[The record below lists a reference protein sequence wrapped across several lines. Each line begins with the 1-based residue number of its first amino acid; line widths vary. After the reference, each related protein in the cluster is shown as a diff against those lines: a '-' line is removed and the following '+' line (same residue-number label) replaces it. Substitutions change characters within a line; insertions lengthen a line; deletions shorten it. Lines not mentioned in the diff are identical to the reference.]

1 MADEGSTR
9 PGTNTDDGATG
20 AAARARPSRVDL
32 RRAGLIAAVLTG
44 VAIVALVSL
53 VVVTR
58 RSAVGGAT
66 TPVAGPGVTPSGPG
80 GSGASGQGLS
90 GGMDTLTGP
99 TPSGPGAGVGVG
111 VGGDAGTGMAA
122 ARTGA
127 ASVKF
132 FDKADSTRVSA
143 QLSWQK
149 LEPMAGGA
157 SGAAGV
163 GEAVVQEPR
172 GYVYLRDGS
181 IAAIRAVQGAFFT
194 PKGGREPES
203 GRFEG
208 GVTVEVFDP
217 QFDAQGRERPIDLT
231 KDRPSIIAQ
240 TRTLV
245 FNAPEAE
252 LSTQDS
258 FTIDS
263 ERMSIAGTGA
273 LIIFDQVE
281 EGISRGEFVRV
292 DQVRIWP
299 GASTRPD
306 VPTSGVRSR
315 LASRRPGAG
324 GAGGESRVG
333 GGQERTRLY
342 RLTIEDDVA
351 IRQGPRRLLASRV
364 EGWMT
369 LVNNKL
375 ADGAIGQLGPLVPR
389 ASGGAT
395 GGGAAS
401 ATAAEAEGEP
411 ITATWNGRMVL
422 VPTASVPVELRPN
435 LVALRLMGG
444 SNGPVRVIDEPARLA
459 GEASIVDYGATN
471 RTLVMRVPGAGAGG
485 AAGSKVVLSAGG
497 AGTLVCTQ
505 VRADLPQ
512 GKVEVIGAGELDAA
526 RADGAPALFAS
537 WSEGLTLT
545 FATKDGWLEPL
556 PTSATARG
564 NVQARGGNGRA
575 VASGQV
581 AEITFGAPVVMAGG
595 QSMPRSSVREITLSG
610 DARASS
616 PRASGGDAGG
626 AGTAGGVRKAGAVD
640 EVRGQT
646 ITLSL
651 EPVNG
656 GASDE
661 PRRVSVR
668 GAAKASSGPFVIEAS
683 EFNADLTTDSQGRTT
698 ASKVVATG
706 SPRVTDA
713 AGLSASSDRI
723 EADPNTGMA
732 LLTGNP
738 VSIVRD
744 GVTINAATVR
754 LDQRN
759 QTATIDGSGRAVA
772 VRADDGG
779 GGRSTRLETSWSGG
793 AVFDARGG
801 AGGSGTGDGRI
812 DARGTINAEIRVGE
826 DETNVAQGETMVIL
840 LAPVAGAAGGAG
852 QRQIRSVEIF
862 GRDYV
867 PSAPGVE
874 GRGAAAKLTHR
885 TMGPGR
891 APLRTVYLEGGSII
905 ADADR
910 GTLVVPG
917 AGKLLVDDRS
927 GRGGGV
933 GAGGSGAGALASVG
947 GGPGRSLFAWSGDL
961 ELNRSSG
968 RMFMRRQVQ
977 LWHRPPTGPSGES
990 QAVLLDCDELQA
1002 MLRGAPAGAGG
1013 GGVALGGEMRAELV
1027 RVEAIGNVQ
1036 AETDGRKIIAQR
1048 LVFDAASEV
1057 MSAEGSDEQLVTF
1070 VDPTQSAPVRAR
1082 AIEWNLREKRIST
1095 EGVAPI
1101 ILTPR

>member
-1 MADEGSTR
+1 
-9 PGTNTDDGATG
+9 
-20 AAARARPSRVDL
+20 
-32 RRAGLIAAVLTG
+32 
-44 VAIVALVSL
+44 
-53 VVVTR
+53 
-58 RSAVGGAT
+58 
-66 TPVAGPGVTPSGPG
+66 
-80 GSGASGQGLS
+80 
-90 GGMDTLTGP
+90 MDTLTGP
-99 TPSGPGAGVGVG
+99 TGSGPGPGAS

-157 SGAAGV
+157 AGAAGV

-208 GVTVEVFDP
+208 GVTVEIFDP
-217 QFDAQGRERPIDLT
+217 QVDAQGRERAIDLA

-252 LSTQDS
+252 LSTQDA

-299 GASTRPD
+299 GTATRPD

-315 LASRRPGAG
+315 LASRRLGGAG
-324 GAGGESRVG
+324 GAGGTG
-333 GGQERTRLY
+333 GAGGETRAGSGQERTRLY

-375 ADGAIGQLGPLVPR
+375 ADGAIGQLGPIAPR
-389 ASGGAT
+389 ANPGTSAGTSGGPTSGAT
-395 GGGAAS
+395 V
-401 ATAAEAEGEP
+401 TAAEADGEP
-411 ITATWNGRMVL
+411 IVATWKGRMVL
-422 VPTASVPVELRPN
+422 VPTANVPEELRPN

-471 RTLVMRVPGAGAGG
+471 RTLVMRVPGGGGGGAGG
-485 AAGSKVVLSAGG
+485 AAGTGAKVVLSAGG

-581 AEITFGAPVVMAGG
+581 AEITFGTPVVMAGG
-595 QSMPRSSVREITLSG
+595 NGVPRSSVREITLSG
-610 DARASS
+610 DAKASS
-616 PRASGGDAGG
+616 PRGGGG
-626 AGTAGGVRKAGAVD
+626 GGGGGGGNAGAVD

-668 GAAKASSGPFVIEAS
+668 GAAKASSGPFVIEAG
-683 EFNADLTTDSQGRTT
+683 EFNADLATDGQGRTT

-706 SPRVTDA
+706 SPRVKDA
-713 AGLSASSDRI
+713 SGLSASGERI

-732 LLTGNP
+732 VLTGNP

-744 GVTINAATVR
+744 GVTINAAT
-754 LDQRN
+754 
-759 QTATIDGSGRAVA
+759 
-772 VRADDGG
+772 
-779 GGRSTRLETSWSGG
+779 
-793 AVFDARGG
+793 
-801 AGGSGTGDGRI
+801 
-812 DARGTINAEIRVGE
+812 
-826 DETNVAQGETMVIL
+826 
-840 LAPVAGAAGGAG
+840 
-852 QRQIRSVEIF
+852 
-862 GRDYV
+862 
-867 PSAPGVE
+867 
-874 GRGAAAKLTHR
+874 
-885 TMGPGR
+885 
-891 APLRTVYLEGGSII
+891 
-905 ADADR
+905 
-910 GTLVVPG
+910 
-917 AGKLLVDDRS
+917 
-927 GRGGGV
+927 
-933 GAGGSGAGALASVG
+933 
-947 GGPGRSLFAWSGDL
+947 
-961 ELNRSSG
+961 
-968 RMFMRRQVQ
+968 
-977 LWHRPPTGPSGES
+977 
-990 QAVLLDCDELQA
+990 
-1002 MLRGAPAGAGG
+1002 
-1013 GGVALGGEMRAELV
+1013 
-1027 RVEAIGNVQ
+1027 
-1036 AETDGRKIIAQR
+1036 
-1048 LVFDAASEV
+1048 
-1057 MSAEGSDEQLVTF
+1057 
-1070 VDPTQSAPVRAR
+1070 
-1082 AIEWNLREKRIST
+1082 
-1095 EGVAPI
+1095 
-1101 ILTPR
+1101 